1 MFRRTYTRGRGGLP
15 MGRLLI
21 AGIVILFSLISYFGS
36 QSTNPVTQEVQHISI
51 SPQEEIAMG
60 LQAAPELA
68 QQFGGLD
75 RSQEDQQRVKEV
87 GYTVVSRSAARNT
100 PYQFDFHL
108 LADPATINA
117 FALPGGQV
125 FITRAL
131 YDRLISDGELAGVLG
146 HEAAHVVARH
156 SAEQIAKAQLTE
168 GLTGAAVIAACDM
181 SDPNQVCAGTA
192 QMAALV
198 GQLIN
203 MKYGR
208 ADELESD
215 FLGVCFMSQAGYDPQ
230 EMAVVM
236 QVLAEESAGSQP
248 LEWLSTHPD
257 PANRLELIQQ
267 HIDNRDQCPV
277 Q

>member
-117 FALPGGQV
+117 FALPGGQI

-236 QVLAEESAGSQP
+236 QVLAEESAGNQP